1 MDVVGALLALE
12 VVLHHVAV
20 ALLLDALRQ
29 SVQHLA
35 TNSTGEENIL
45 SLVKV
50 SSTCWWVV
58 S

>member
-35 TNSTGEENIL
+35 TNTTGEENIL
-45 SLVKV
+45 
-50 SSTCWWVV
+50 
-58 S
+58 